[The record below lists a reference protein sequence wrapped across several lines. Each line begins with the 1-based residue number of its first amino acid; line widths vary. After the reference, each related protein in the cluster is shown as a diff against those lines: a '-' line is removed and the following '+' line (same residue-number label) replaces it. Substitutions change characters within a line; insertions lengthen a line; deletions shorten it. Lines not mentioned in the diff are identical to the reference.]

1 MHVAYSLPSLSEPA
15 GGPPRSVVGIAN
27 AMQQAGHDC
36 SILSASNDAEVR
48 IDVPSNLAVHLV
60 KGCNSYFL
68 NRLQVANYGLSL
80 RDIHAEHPIDLLHHN
95 GIWLKCA
102 HEVISMGARNQLPV
116 VLSPRGMVEIWSMK
130 YKRFIKVAAWKLYQ
144 RRDLEK
150 VTAFHATSQ
159 SEAMGLRR
167 LGLKQPIAVIP
178 NGIDKDELCAS
189 DGGANATGPKVMLYL
204 SRLSHKKGIDLL
216 IEAWNQLQPE
226 GWELWI
232 AGNDTSGMS
241 KDLDKLVIRGKR
253 SIHLLGPA
261 FGSKKVEL
269 FQRANVFVLPSRSE
283 NFGNVVL
290 EALLSELPVIATTGT
305 PWEILDAA
313 ECGWCVKPTVDA
325 LKDAINQAVNL
336 PEVSRNEMGRRG
348 RELVLDQYQWTTV
361 ASSMVLF
368 YNWLLHGGERPEFV
382 SVL

>member
-1 MHVAYSLPSLSEPA
+1 MHVAYSLPSLSETA
-15 GGPPRSVVGIAN
+15 GGPPRSVVGVAN

-36 SILSASNDAEVR
+36 SILSASNDDEVR
-48 IDVPSNLAVHLV
+48 IDVPTDLAVRLV
-60 KGCNSYFL
+60 KGCNSSFL
-68 NRLQVANYGLSL
+68 KRLQVANYGLNL
-80 RDIHAEHPIDLLHHN
+80 EIIHAKHPIDLLHHN

-102 HEVISMGARNQLPV
+102 HEVISMGERNKLPV

-130 YKRFIKVAAWKLYQ
+130 YKRLIKVAAWKLYQ

-178 NGIDKDELCAS
+178 NGINRDELCAS
-189 DGGANATGPKVMLYL
+189 AVGANTASPKVMLYL

-216 IEAWNQLQPE
+216 IEAWNQLQPA

-232 AGNDTSGMS
+232 AGNDTSGMT
-241 KDLDKLVIRGKR
+241 KDLGKLVMQGKR

-261 FGSKKVEL
+261 FGAKKIEL

-305 PWEILDAA
+305 PWEILVAA
-313 ECGWCVKPTVDA
+313 DCGWCVTPSVNA
-325 LKDAINQAVNL
+325 LKDAINHAVNL
-336 PEVSRNEMGRRG
+336 PEASRTEMGRRG
-348 RELVLDQYQWTTV
+348 RQLVLDQYQWTTV

-382 SVL
+382 SAM